1 MSLFRYRVDVSPGAE
16 QCFSVNNLC
25 AARYN
30 HELDFEFDIEYF
42 EELYENDEI
51 DYELCTGIP
60 ICYVLYW
67 DGPKNMNEEYHLD
80 QMTKHKR
87 TPWMLDNVSIDR
99 YGGVDF
105 SFTPAS
111 PCNASDARDSHE
123 FFDIMS
129 SASFD
134 IILETRSDSFAKSRY
149 KIKRF
154 RFTSPNSHEEE
165 TIFEVTERTG
175 NYLRHLLFHF
185 PNTGKAYCDVAEYR
199 R

>member
-1 MSLFRYRVDVSPGAE
+1 MPGRENLFDKYQRRT
-16 QCFSVNNLC
+16 F
-25 AARYN
+25 
-30 HELDFEFDIEYF
+30 HELKYNRNVSIKLLRLHV
-42 EELYENDEI
+42 ELFHYKSYN
-51 DYELCTGIP
+51 
-60 ICYVLYW
+60 
-67 DGPKNMNEEYHLD
+67 